1 MDIDAKIE
9 EILGTR
15 AKLIDRQIEK
25 YVPRRFTED
34 SMVFKISPPRYG
46 LDLEAANKAISK
58 PFWEFL
64 GRGGKRWRSVLFLLV
79 CEALGCDPKEYLD
92 FAVIPEIIHNGTLM
106 ADDVEDSSKLRRG
119 RPCTYRLFGLDIAVN
134 LSDIMFFVP
143 MLALIEKRDK
153 IPSEKARRIY
163 EIYIQQMVNLSFGQ
177 ATDIAWHRGLTPAYE
192 VSEGQYLQMCAYKT
206 GTLARMAAEM
216 AAVMADAD
224 DDVVEKMGKFAESIG
239 VAFQIQDD
247 ILDLVGEEFGK
258 RKGGLGMDIAE
269 GKLSLMVVHTL
280 QKAELSDKEEL
291 MRILNLH
298 TTDEALRRKAIA
310 IIGKYGSIEY
320 AKNLAAK
327 MIQESWREV
336 DNILTPSEA
345 KETLGTLA
353 VYLVKREI

>member
-9 EILGTR
+9 AILGKR

-25 YVPRRFTED
+25 YVPRKFTRD
-34 SMVFKISPPRYG
+34 SMVFRISPPRYG

-64 GRGGKRWRSVLFLLV
+64 GRGGKRWRPMLFFMV

-92 FAVIPEIIHNGTLM
+92 FAVIPEIIHNGTLI

-134 LSDIMFFVP
+134 LSDIMFFTP
-143 MLALIEKRDK
+143 MLVLIEKRDR

-163 EIYIQQMVNLSFGQ
+163 EIYIQRMVNLSFGQ
-177 ATDIAWHRGLTPAYE
+177 ATDIAWHRGMTPASE

-216 AAVMADAD
+216 ASVMADAD
-224 DDVVEKMGKFAESIG
+224 DDVVEKMGRFAESIG

-247 ILDLVGEEFGK
+247 ILDLVGEEFAK

-269 GKLSLMVVHTL
+269 GKISLMVVHTL
-280 QKAELSDKEEL
+280 QKAEPSDREEL

-298 TTDEALRRKAIA
+298 TTDDTLRRKAIA
-310 IIGKYGSIEY
+310 IIGKYESIEY

-327 MIQESWREV
+327 IIQESWQEV
-336 DNILTPSEA
+336 DTILTPSEA
-345 KETLGTLA
+345 KETLRML
-353 VYLVKREI
+353 VEYLVKREI